1 MAADGS
7 ITFDTTLDNTDLRKK
22 LFQLKKDVDS
32 LSDKIEKEKGKQLP
46 LIKQAE
52 ELQQKI
58 RKSREEVAL
67 YKEQWKNGVLGADQ
81 QEMDA
86 TQRLSAL
93 TAELNS
99 VYEKIQKHDDAIAG
113 YESSLEDQVEEAA
126 ELEKS

>member
-67 YKEQWKNGVLGADQ
+67 YKEQWKNGVLEPTSRRWMRPNA
-81 QEMDA
+81 
-86 TQRLSAL
+86 
-93 TAELNS
+93 
-99 VYEKIQKHDDAIAG
+99 
-113 YESSLEDQVEEAA
+113 SL
-126 ELEKS
+126 L